1 LSHGLIGDGRFHR
14 LLLRADE
21 EIAQQA
27 RQGGC
32 EVCGGPLHSGN
43 YARKPRGR
51 PPGLGL
57 GAEHDLRLS
66 LCCGRK
72 GCRKRLLPMSMRF
85 LARKVYL
92 GVVVVLVS
100 ALQHGVTAERAR
112 KLQAAVGVSARTVER
127 WRQWWLSN
135 FRESR
140 FWKVARA
147 SFSPSLDEATL
158 PRSLVDGFGGEEG
171 GPMERLLRFLLPITT
186 SSASE
191 CLPV

>member
-1 LSHGLIGDGRFHR
+1 MSHALLGDGSFHR
-14 LLLRADE
+14 LLLRADKDL
-21 EIAQQA
+21 AQQA
-27 RQGGC
+27 REGGC
-32 EVCGGPLHSGN
+32 AVCGGPLHSGN
-43 YARKPRGR
+43 YARKPRGG
-51 PPGLGL
+51 PPWLG
-57 GAEHDLRLS
+57 EEDKLRLS

-72 GCRKRLLPMSMRF
+72 GCRKRLLPMSVRF

-100 ALQHGVTAERAR
+100 ALRHGVTAERAR
-112 KLQAAVGVSARTVER
+112 KLEASVGASARTVER

-147 SFSPSLDEATL
+147 RFSPPLDETTL
-158 PRSLVDGFGGEEG
+158 PRSLVDGFGGEG
-171 GPMERLLRFLLPITT
+171 GGAMVRLLRFLSPITT
-186 SSASE
+186 ASAPG